1 MNAIINGNVYF
12 NKEFHKNHVIL
23 YDEKIINILNE
34 EEYNNY
40 AKLNNVS
47 EINADNQLVIPGFID
62 VHVHGYKGVDVMDG
76 KVESIRSLAEGITE
90 NGVTAF
96 LPTTMTM
103 ELCYIEK
110 ALDVIREVKENSNLN
125 PYGAMV
131 LGAHM
136 EGPYIN
142 TNFKGAQPEKY
153 IIKPS
158 SKWLEN
164 YKDIIKVTT
173 IAPEVKGAIEVIK
186 KYHSKIN
193 FSIGHTGASYEEAKE
208 AIDKGATSITH
219 LFNAMTGLHH
229 RKPGVVGAALT
240 CNCYSELIADKF
252 HVNTNLYQLLINA
265 KGIDKVLLITDCMM
279 AGGLKE
285 GNYELGGQEVRV
297 FNNQCKLVDGTI
309 AGSVLKLNKALRNF
323 SENVVEEL
331 ANLIPI
337 VTENQAK
344 YLKVYNEMGT
354 LEIGKL
360 ANIVIMDENINI
372 IKTIVKG
379 KKVYES

>member
-229 RKPGVVGAALT
+229 RKPGVVGASLT